1 MSITRGQAFD
11 SFMVND
17 ITDGLFNAGPGKDGF
32 DLSAINMQRAR
43 EHGIQGMSYFAF
55 EYKIKQQRI
64 EI

>member
-1 MSITRGQAFD
+1 
-11 SFMVND
+11 MVND